1 MSTYD
6 QKVLEKKWQEK
17 WQEMEIYHFDFES
30 EKEPYSIDVPPRYAS
45 GPLHA
50 GHAVHY
56 THIDFAA
63 RYKRMCGYNVF
74 FPLCFDVN
82 GIPIEERVER
92 QLNITR
98 KDIDRHEFT
107 KKCSEFA
114 EKNIKTMTDQ
124 FIILGESMDPSIYYQ
139 TDAEYYRRLTQIS
152 FIELY
157 NKGHIYKGKFPVNWC
172 PRCMT
177 AMADAEVTYKDRN
190 TKLNWIKFYFVK
202 DQSEQL
208 VKYHGVGKDDKGMY
222 VEIATTRPEML
233 PSCQI
238 VAVHPTDERAPWLV
252 DQILKVPVFNKEVKI
267 VEDDAVDPEFG
278 TGVVMVCT
286 VGDKEDLNW
295 VFKYK
300 LPLDMSIDEEGK
312 MTDICDKYQG
322 MTIEDA
328 RKAIIKDMQNDK
340 ILIKQEP
347 LEQNVGVCWRC
358 KTPVEFINAEQWF
371 LKTIPFKKMVLK
383 ASNEM
388 NWYPEFMKIR
398 LKDWVDS
405 LEWDWVISRQRYFA
419 TPIPLWEC
427 EKCREV
433 ILAKSEDCYV
443 DPTIDKPPVAK
454 CPKCGGILKGC
465 EDVFDTWMDSSISPL
480 YNTFW
485 HRDDKKFKK
494 LYPMSVRPQAHDII
508 RTWAFYT
515 ILRCTLLT
523 DEKPFENI
531 MMGGFILSEDG
542 TPMHASLGN
551 VIDPLDVINE
561 YGADAFRCYAAS
573 CALGEDNPFRKKDV
587 IRGVRLLRKLWNV
600 ENFISSTVKDGKPKK
615 PEIIDI
621 DKWILTKYSKLVKK
635 CTELMDVYDYSTA
648 MKEIEY
654 FLWHELADHYIEMIK
669 SSVYENENKES
680 IEYTLYTIGLGIIKL
695 FAPFIPHITEEIY
708 QQHYKEFEKCASIH
722 IAPWPEGI
730 IIDEEA
736 ETSGE
741 LVKNYISCV
750 RSIKSEQGIALNAPM
765 QAFATYSTKSN
776 ISKIQSSGSI
786 ITSTL
791 KLPKDHKFIEGKP
804 AIEEKITEI
813 VPVHSKIG
821 PTFKNESKNI
831 VKWIEKN
838 KDELAKKIQKNG
850 DIKWSDIT
858 VADAKDQSEL
868 LLKNG
873 YIKVKKE
880 NQIKGKKDRAV
891 LQFDGFYLEVPEDMI
906 K

>member
-1 MSTYD
+1 MSTYN
-6 QKVLEKKWQEK
+6 QKVLEKKWQKK
-17 WQEMEIYHFDFES
+17 WQEMKIYHFDFES

-124 FIILGESMDPSIYYQ
+124 FIVLGESMDPSIYYQ

-157 NKGHIYKGKFPVNWC
+157 NKGYIYNGEFPVNWC

-190 TKLNWIKFYFVK
+190 TKLNWIKFYFTK
-202 DQSEQL
+202 EQSEHL
-208 VKYHGVGKDDKGMY
+208 LKYHGVGKDDKGMY

-238 VAVHPTDERAPWLV
+238 VAVHSTDERAPWLV
-252 DQILKVPVFNKEVKI
+252 GQILKVPVFSKEVKI

-278 TGVVMVCT
+278 TGIVMVCT

-312 MTDICDKYQG
+312 MTDICDKYKG

-328 RKAIIKDMQNDK
+328 RNAIIKDMQKDK

-383 ASNEM
+383 ASDEM

-427 EKCREV
+427 EKCEHV
-433 ILAKSEDCYV
+433 VLARPEDCYV
-443 DPTIDKPPVAK
+443 DPTVDKPPVK
-454 CPKCGGILKGC
+454 TCPKCSGSLKGC

-561 YGADAFRCYAAS
+561 YGADSFRCYAAS

-587 IRGVRLLRKLWNV
+587 VRGVRLLRKLWNV
-600 ENFISSTVKDGKPKK
+600 ENFISSLVKDGKPKK
-615 PEIIDI
+615 PELQDIDI
-621 DKWILTKYSKLVKK
+621 WILSKYSKLVKK
-635 CTELMDVYDYSTA
+635 CTAQMDVFDYSQA

-654 FLWHELADHYIEMIK
+654 FLWHELADHYLEM
-669 SSVYENENKES
+669 VKES
-680 IEYTLYTIGLGIIKL
+680 INKKENIENIRYTLYTLGLGMIKL
-695 FAPFIPHITEEIY
+695 FAPFLPHITEEIY
-708 QQHYKEFEKCASIH
+708 HHQYKELEGDESIH
-722 IAPWPEGI
+722 VSPWPEPEL
-730 IIDEEA
+730 IDKEK
-736 ETSGE
+736 ETAGE
-741 LVKNYISCV
+741 MVKTYIAQV
-750 RSIKSEQGIALNAPM
+750 RSWKSGHGMALNAPM
-765 QAFATYSTKSN
+765 NAMATYA
-776 ISKIQSSGSI
+776 SKKMIAQLTPSGSI

-791 KLPKDHKFIEGKP
+791 KYPDDHQFIVGKP
-804 AIEEKITEI
+804 DIEEKITNI
-813 VPVHSKIG
+813 SPAYAKLG
-821 PTFKNESKNI
+821 PMFKNDSKKI
-831 VKWIEKN
+831 VKWIRDNQEQIIKTIEEK
-838 KDELAKKIQKNG
+838 G
-850 DIKWSDIT
+850 DISILDIPLSD
-858 VADAKDQSEL
+858 VDAKEKL
-868 LLKNG
+868 LSNG
-873 YIKVKKE
+873 YIQVTRE
-880 NQIKGKKDRAV
+880 TRVKGKTESII
-891 LQFDGFYLEVPEDMI
+891 LPFDGFYVEFKET
-906 K
+906 